1 MKKTTLLN
9 SEISAVIAEMGH
21 TDSLA
26 IGDCGLPIPEDTKRI
41 DIALIKNI
49 PTFIDTLKGVL
60 EELQIEE
67 VILAEEMKIMS
78 PELYEETIKAIGD
91 VKVVFVSHEQ
101 FKDKL
106 KKCKAVVRTGEQT
119 PYANIILKSGVVF

>member
-41 DIALIKNI
+41 DIALIRNI

-91 VKVVFVSHEQ
+91 VKVIFVSHEQ

>member
-26 IGDCGLPIPEDTKRI
+26 IGDCGLPIPKETKRI

-60 EELQIEE
+60 EEFQIEE
-67 VILAEEMKIMS
+67 VILAEEIKTVS
-78 PELYEETIKAIGD
+78 PELYQDILKVIGD
-91 VKVVFVSHEQ
+91 VKVIYTSHDQ
-101 FKDKL
+101 FKEEL
-106 KKCKAVVRTGEQT
+106 KNCRAVVRTGEQT

>member
-1 MKKTTLLN
+1 MKKNTLLN

-26 IGDCGLPIPEDTKRI
+26 IGDCGLPIPADTKRI
-41 DIALIKNI
+41 DIALIRNI

-78 PELYEETIKAIGD
+78 PELYEETIKAIGN
-91 VKVVFVSHEQ
+91 VNVIFVSHEQ

>member
-26 IGDCGLPIPEDTKRI
+26 IGDCGLPIPADTKRI
-41 DIALIKNI
+41 DIALIRNI

-78 PELYEETIKAIGD
+78 PELYEETIKAIGN
-91 VKVVFVSHEQ
+91 VNVILVSHEQ